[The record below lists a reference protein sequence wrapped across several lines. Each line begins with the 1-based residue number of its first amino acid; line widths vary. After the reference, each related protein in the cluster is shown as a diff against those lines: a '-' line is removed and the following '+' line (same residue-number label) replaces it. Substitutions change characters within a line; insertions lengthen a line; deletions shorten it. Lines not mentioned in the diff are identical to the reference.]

1 MKKNAIF
8 RAFLGGDASLAP
20 RGGKKVE
27 GGGLPYRLAK
37 IAIFA
42 QFLGHF

>member
-1 MKKNAIF
+1 MKKTQ
-8 RAFLGGDASLAP
+8 FLGHFWGDASLAP

-27 GGGLPYRLAK
+27 GGGLPYPLEKK
-37 IAIFA
+37 IFFA